1 MNETATN
8 APIHLWIIGV
18 ISLLW
23 NAMGAFDYTATHM
36 QLEFYM
42 SQFTAEQLEYF
53 YGFPSW
59 AVATWAIAVWTSLLG
74 SLALLL
80 RKAWATWLFG
90 VSILGLLLTTVYNF
104 VLSDGKAVMG
114 SGAAIF
120 SAAIWII
127 AIFLFFYARAMTRR
141 GVLS

>member
-1 MNETATN
+1 MIETATKT
-8 APIHLWIIGV
+8 PIHLWIVGV
-18 ISLLW
+18 LSLLW

-42 SQFTAEQLEYF
+42 SQFTAEQLGYF

-59 AVATWAIAVWTSLLG
+59 AVAAWAIAVWSSLLG

-90 VSILGLLLTTVYNF
+90 TAIIGLVLTTIYNF
-104 VLSDGKAVMG
+104 ILSDGMAVMG
-114 SGAAIF
+114 SEAAIF
-120 SAAIWII
+120 SAVIWII
-127 AIFLFFYARAMTRR
+127 ALLLYFYASAMAKR
-141 GVLS
+141 GVLK